1 MARHCATQR
10 DAAPACL
17 RIDPPLARVR
27 RAHDL
32 HGVDEYGHGCGWR
45 LCGLFRRL
53 DAGHGQADAASR
65 RAIHRSADA
74 ARYFLGFGL
83 FFLLQVAGYVGVQ
96 ADLFGNLARGALMML
111 AFIVAAFTMLRYRPG
126 RTRA

>member
-1 MARHCATQR
+1 MTFMGWMNMGMAAVGVSAVCFGAWMLATGKLTPR
-10 DAAPACL
+10 
-17 RIDPPLARVR
+17 LA
-27 RAHDL
+27 
-32 HGVDEYGHGCGWR
+32 EQYT
-45 LCGLFRRL
+45 
-53 DAGHGQADAASR
+53 
-65 RAIHRSADA
+65 RSADA

-126 RTRA
+126 RTRT